1 MVESREAQRISD
13 LLWLGL
19 AVLVLVGTGLFMRA
33 PWPADEPRFALVA
46 REMVHTGDWLF
57 PRIGGD
63 LYPDKPPV
71 YFWLLAAFYFIT
83 GSLRASFLIPAF
95 LGACTIVWAVYDLG
109 RRMAGRASGLA
120 AGLALV
126 SSVQFLMTMRGAQI
140 DPVLCT
146 FTTVSLYGLLRHL
159 LFGPAWRWYF
169 VGGLFAGLGV
179 VTKGVGF
186 LPLLVLIPYAVLG
199 ARGFSVWKMSAP
211 AAGSGGA
218 LLGGSGAGGVVSAG
232 VGAGGVEGGAGV
244 DPGAGAAALGRRA
257 TEGFFAGGAA
267 TADAK
272 TSRWRWGLV
281 VVGFLLGVS
290 VWLAPMLYAVATR
303 GDPAL
308 VAYRNEILFQQTVHR
323 YAAAWHHVEPWY
335 YFILDV
341 IPGLWLPFSL
351 LLFWLVPR
359 WVTAWREKDARVW
372 LPLAWVLLTLLFFS
386 LSTGKRGIYL
396 FPALPALAIAAAPY
410 LPEIFS
416 RRGVRRASLVLGGLV
431 VLAAVGV
438 LIADATGNV
447 KLRAQAA
454 EQGVASLAPI
464 AAIAG
469 LAALAWLLALWKK
482 PLLAWPGVLAAV
494 ALVWSYWI
502 TPVIDGKR
510 SARDFIVQAEAL
522 VPADT
527 DLGLLA
533 YKEQFLLYLNRPIVN
548 FGHAR
553 WREGSQ
559 EAFDASAWLNEA
571 PGRTLL
577 IPESAY
583 TPCFVSTSK
592 QPAGES
598 SGDRWLLVK
607 GEAEKSCADRGDRS
621 RAIRYRPPVTNAG

>member
-1 MVESREAQRISD
+1 MAESREAARLSD

-19 AVLVLVGTGLFMRA
+19 AVLLLVGTGLGMRA
-33 PWPADEPRFALVA
+33 PWPADEPRFAFIA
-46 REMVHTGDWLF
+46 REMVHTGEWLF

-71 YFWLLAAFYFIT
+71 YFWLLSVCYFLT
-83 GSLRASFLIPAF
+83 GSLRVSFLIPAF
-95 LGACTIVWAVYDLG
+95 LGACTIAGLVYDLG

-120 AGLALV
+120 AAVTLV

-140 DPVLCT
+140 DPVLCA
-146 FTTVSLYGLLRHL
+146 FTTLSLYGLLRHL
-159 LFGPAWRWYF
+159 LFGPAWGWYF
-169 VGGLFAGLGV
+169 VGGIFAGVGV

-199 ARGFSVWKMSAP
+199 ARGFGVWRISAS
-211 AAGSGGA
+211 AAGSGVGVGDA
-218 LLGGSGAGGVVSAG
+218 GSGAVLSRPAI
-232 VGAGGVEGGAGV
+232 EGLPSGNQPV
-244 DPGAGAAALGRRA
+244 
-257 TEGFFAGGAA
+257 
-267 TADAK
+267 
-272 TSRWRWGLV
+272 SRWRWGLV
-281 VVGFLLGVS
+281 AVGFLLGVS
-290 VWLAPMLYAVATR
+290 IWLAPMLIAVATR

-335 YFILDV
+335 YFIVNV

-359 WVTAWREKDARVW
+359 WAAAWRAKDARVW
-372 LPLAWVLLTLLFFS
+372 VPLAWVLLTLLFFS

-410 LPEIFS
+410 LPELFA
-416 RRGVRRASLVLGGLV
+416 RRGVRWASLVLGGFV
-431 VLAAVGV
+431 VLIAVGV
-438 LIADATGNV
+438 LVVDASGNA

-454 EQGVASLAPI
+454 EQGVDSLAPI
-464 AAIAG
+464 AVIAG
-469 LAALAWLLALWKK
+469 LGALAWLLALWKK
-482 PLLAWPGVLAAV
+482 PILAWPAVLAAV

-502 TPVIDGKR
+502 TPSMDGQR
-510 SARDFIVQAEAL
+510 SARDFIRKAQAL
-522 VPADT
+522 VPADS
-527 DLGLLA
+527 DLGLLS

-577 IPESAY
+577 VPESSLA
-583 TPCFVSTSK
+583 PCFVSTSK

-598 SGDRWLLVK
+598 SGDRWVLVR
-607 GEAEKSCADRGDRS
+607 GEAERSCAEKGDRS
-621 RAIRYRPPVTNAG
+621 RAIRYRPPVLDAG